1 MSYNQSEI
9 YQKCPNPHCAFEG
22 NLPDATLCE
31 FCHTPL
37 KKSVQQELS
46 NKVDKQTKPKSY
58 FSSIKAPDLSFLQA
72 TFLNNKVIY
81 GVLLVLLATAT
92 GLYFKQESSLFKRNS
107 IVDARSR
114 RASEIPEKMSEVRGV
129 PEGIFN
135 YGGSI
140 CFAALRREGMNDA
153 IKEAHPNFKL
163 KHIEQR
169 GNAGCS
175 AGIEMLLNKELS
187 FATNARPLTQA
198 DRELAKKKGWE
209 LGLIPIAIDGI
220 VIYVNKSLNIKSLS
234 LNQLQD
240 IYLGKITNWREVGG
254 ADIPITVVSLE
265 PKTDDTLQLLTGTNN
280 FSFNERVKIVRDYT
294 TAIREVN
301 STPGAISSASTAIL
315 EGQSSIRPIALRKE
329 ENSSPISA
337 LLADGS
343 VNLSAFSAN
352 LYPLTRQLTVVI
364 RKDGTLA
371 EKAGFAY
378 AELLTSQEGQA
389 ITKKA
394 GFVPID
400 LIR

>member
-1 MSYNQSEI
+1 MTHDNSEI
-9 YQKCPNPHCAFEG
+9 YQKCPNPDCAFEG
-22 NLPDATLCE
+22 NLADATLCE
-31 FCHTPL
+31 FCFTPL
-37 KKSVQQELS
+37 KTKAQQQLCD
-46 NKVDKQTKPKSY
+46 KVDKPTKLKSD
-58 FSSIKAPDLSFLQA
+58 FSTKKAHFSFFLQP
-72 TFLNNKVIY
+72 TFFNKKVIY
-81 GVLLVLLATAT
+81 GVLLVLSATAT

-107 IVDARSR
+107 IVEAQSY
-114 RASEIPEKMSEVRGV
+114 RASIIPKMSELIV
-129 PEGIFN
+129 PEGTFN

-140 CFAALRREGMNDA
+140 CFAALRREGMNAA
-153 IKEAHPNFKL
+153 IKEAHPNFEL

-198 DRELAKKKGWE
+198 DRELAKKKGIE
-209 LGLIPIAIDGI
+209 LESIPIAIDGI
-220 VIYVNKSLNIKSLS
+220 VVYVNKSLNIKSLS
-234 LNQLQD
+234 LKQLQD
-240 IYLGKITNWREVGG
+240 IHLGKITNWREVGG
-254 ADIPITVVSLE
+254 ADLSITVVSLE
-265 PKTDDTLQLLTGTNN
+265 PKTDEILQLLTGIDN
-280 FSFNERVKIVRDYT
+280 FSLNERVKIVRDYT

-315 EGQSSIRPIALRKE
+315 KGQSSIRPLALRKE

-371 EKAGFAY
+371 EKAGLAY
-378 AELLTSQEGQA
+378 AKLLTSQEGQA

-400 LIR
+400 LVR